1 MTKGFLVLAALAAA
15 SCINPDPPQ
24 DDTGPSHGDLPES
37 CAGGTTIADI
47 QQGGFADG
55 DAVTVNCAVVTAELT
70 PGGEGFFLQDPE
82 GGAWSGIYVYL
93 YGGMDP
99 ADLDLHVGDLVA
111 IAGTISEWND
121 LTEISIAT
129 PYDVAPVGTW
139 DVAVDSVDCG
149 TTDWEPWEGCLI
161 SVDGL
166 EMTSWPDNYGEVTT
180 SCGITIDDMYGAFNG
195 GTGSVCTPIVA
206 PLTYTYEAYK
216 LVPRDSAD
224 VAACTGPDAGDP
236 TTIADLRQGSPAE
249 GDHVIVEDVVIT
261 TPTTDDGK
269 LFFIQDQGGGAFTGM
284 PVYLATMSYS
294 AVPGTV
300 VDIQGTLQDYY
311 EMWELKPDSI
321 TETGS
326 TTDPVPVVLS
336 STPADW
342 EPYEGALVTLQDVE
356 VTSDPDNYGE
366 VTTNYGIT
374 INDLFF
380 QADLTEGTL
389 LSSVT
394 GAIEYS
400 YDAFKIE
407 PRDAADIEE

>member
-1 MTKGFLVLAALAAA
+1 MRHLFLALLLVTGCGDDDKNVDD
-15 SCINPDPPQ
+15 SSPD
-24 DDTGPSHGDLPES
+24 TSDLPAA
-37 CAGGTTIADI
+37 CQGGTTIADI

-55 DAVTVNCAVVTAELT
+55 DGVTVACAVVTAELT
-70 PGGEGFFLQDPE
+70 PGGDGFFLQDPN

-99 ADLDLHVGDLVA
+99 EDMDIQVGDLVTV
-111 IAGTISEWND
+111 AGTISEWND

-129 PYDVAPVGTW
+129 AYDVAKLGTW
-139 DVAVDSVDCG
+139 DVTVDAVDCG

-180 SCGITIDDMYGAFNG
+180 SCGITIDDMYGSYNG

-216 LVPRDSAD
+216 LVPRDTDD
-224 VAACTGPDAGDP
+224 VAGCTGPDMGDP
-236 TTIADLRQGSPAE
+236 TSIADLRQGNPAD
-249 GDHVIVEDVVIT
+249 GDHVIVQNVVIT
-261 TPTTDDGK
+261 TTTTDDGK
-269 LFFIQDQGGGAFTGM
+269 MFFVQDEGGGPYTGM
-284 PVYLATMSYS
+284 PIYLATMTYS

-300 VDIQGTLQDYY
+300 VDIQGSLDDYY
-311 EMWELKPDSI
+311 GMWELKPDTI
-321 TETGS
+321 TDSGT
-326 TTDPVPVVLS
+326 TTDPVAVTLS

-342 EPYEGALVTLQDVE
+342 EPYEGALVTLEEVE
-356 VTSDPDNYGE
+356 ITGDPDTYGE

-374 INDLFF
+374 INDLFY
-380 QADLTEGTL
+380 QANLSEGDH

-394 GAIEYS
+394 GVIEYS

-407 PRDAADIEE
+407 PRDAPDLVE